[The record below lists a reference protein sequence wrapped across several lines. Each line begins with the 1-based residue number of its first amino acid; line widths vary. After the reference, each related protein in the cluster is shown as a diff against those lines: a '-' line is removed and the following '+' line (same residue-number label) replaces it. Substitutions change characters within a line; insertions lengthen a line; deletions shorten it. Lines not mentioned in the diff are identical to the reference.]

1 MVKVSI
7 SGPMAPVD
15 RLERF
20 LVVLHHLLGEFWKPL
35 VDNSPTGLLWKQDV
49 RVLDTKV
56 TSIQPQ
62 LSSSSFLST
71 P

>member
-1 MVKVSI
+1 MV
-7 SGPMAPVD
+7 PVD

-20 LVVLHHLLGEFWKPL
+20 LVVLQHLLGEFWKPL
-35 VDNSPTGLLWKQDV
+35 VDNSPPGLLWKQDV
-49 RVLDTKV
+49 RVVDTKV

>member
-7 SGPMAPVD
+7 SRSKAPVD

-20 LVVLHHLLGEFWKPL
+20 LVVLHHLLGEFWEPL
-35 VDNSPTGLLWKQDV
+35 VDNSPPALLWKQDE
-49 RVLDTKV
+49 RVVGTKV

>member
-7 SGPMAPVD
+7 SRSMVPVD

-20 LVVLHHLLGEFWKPL
+20 LVVLQHLLGEFWKPL
-35 VDNSPTGLLWKQDV
+35 VDNSPPALLWKQDE
-49 RVLDTKV
+49 RVLDTKG